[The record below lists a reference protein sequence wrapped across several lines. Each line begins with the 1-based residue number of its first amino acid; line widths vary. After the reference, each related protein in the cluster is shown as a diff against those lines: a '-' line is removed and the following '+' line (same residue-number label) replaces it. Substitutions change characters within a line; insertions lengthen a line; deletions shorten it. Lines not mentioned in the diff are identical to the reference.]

1 MSCPGPDARHYR
13 GAARCPILDR
23 MQSAIEIDGLR
34 KAYGDVEAVRDIS
47 FSVAAG
53 EVFCLLGPNGAGKT
67 TTTEILEGYRA
78 RSAGHVRVLG
88 HDPEDGERARRERV
102 GIVLQEAAAQAEL
115 TVTEVLTMYG
125 RYYPRRRPA
134 GELVELVGLVGKE
147 DQRVKLL
154 SGGQRRRPP
163 LTPPPGRPP
172 PPPGPPP
179 APRRRPRPALPRRAD
194 HRLRP
199 VGAPPGVDDDQ
210 GPLRAGQDG
219 LPHHPLH
226 GRGAGAGRPRGRH
239 GRRAHRRPRHA
250 RRDRRPR
257 HRADRDRLRA
267 PRPRRPQR
275 PAGARRRPG
284 HRGGAGPRARGD
296 PRGAALCP
304 RADRLG
310 PRARP
315 RAARLRREP
324 ALAGGR
330 LPSTDREPGGHDPMT
345 AMSETLERPAEARD
359 ERTGDVAL
367 TAWQVAYEQR
377 AFWRNR
383 TRAFFSLGM
392 PVMLLLLFGALN
404 SGGRIQELGN
414 IPYVTFFLP
423 GILAY
428 GIVIT
433 QFVNMAGGIAIQ
445 RDNGLLKRMRGTP
458 LPGWAYVTG
467 RLGSTALVSVV
478 MTVVMLVIGR
488 VGFDVH
494 LRAAAVPAVV
504 VTVLLGAAT
513 FAALGLAAVM
523 IIPNAEAAP
532 VVANVLILPLSFI
545 SGIWY
550 PLTGAPDWIVD
561 VAKFFP
567 LEHLANA
574 LHVAFDPLNHGS
586 AWSGNDLFVLG
597 IWLLVGTR
605 LAMRFWEREMAR

>member
-1 MSCPGPDARHYR
+1 M
-13 GAARCPILDR
+13 
-23 MQSAIEIDGLR
+23 
-34 KAYGDVEAVRDIS
+34 
-47 FSVAAG
+47 
-53 EVFCLLGPNGAGKT
+53 N
-67 TTTEILEGYRA
+67 
-78 RSAGHVRVLG
+78 
-88 HDPEDGERARRERV
+88 
-102 GIVLQEAAAQAEL
+102 
-115 TVTEVLTMYG
+115 
-125 RYYPRRRPA
+125 
-134 GELVELVGLVGKE
+134 
-147 DQRVKLL
+147 
-154 SGGQRRRPP
+154 
-163 LTPPPGRPP
+163 
-172 PPPGPPP
+172 
-179 APRRRPRPALPRRAD
+179 
-194 HRLRP
+194 
-199 VGAPPGVDDDQ
+199 
-210 GPLRAGQDG
+210 
-219 LPHHPLH
+219 
-226 GRGAGAGRPRGRH
+226 
-239 GRRAHRRPRHA
+239 
-250 RRDRRPR
+250 
-257 HRADRDRLRA
+257 
-267 PRPRRPQR
+267 
-275 PAGARRRPG
+275 
-284 HRGGAGPRARGD
+284 
-296 PRGAALCP
+296 
-304 RADRLG
+304 
-310 PRARP
+310 
-315 RAARLRREP
+315 
-324 ALAGGR
+324 
-330 LPSTDREPGGHDPMT
+330 
-345 AMSETLERPAEARD
+345 AMSETLERVGGDDIPRD
-359 ERTGDVAL
+359 QRTGDAAL

-383 TRAFFSLGM
+383 TRAFFSFGM

-404 SGGRIQELGN
+404 SGGRVQELGN

-458 LPGWAYVTG
+458 LPGWAYVSG

-478 MTVVMLVIGR
+478 MTVVMLVIGW

-550 PLTGAPDWIVD
+550 PLTGAPEWLVD

-586 AWSGNDLFVLG
+586 AWSGNDLFVLA

-605 LAMRFWEREMAR
+605 LAMRFWQREMAR